1 MPLYDSICCMAA
13 FCRKG
18 EKTAA
23 IGGIPADEKRG
34 ERGNM
39 GRKIWQL
46 TAILA
51 FCLMAVGLGGL
62 VREYWIREQEQKDY
76 ESLASEVRGIREE
89 MPETEPEKEGKVLG
103 TWKGEASREK
113 EQGRGKEAEEP
124 WDPEK
129 VTIDFEALRAVNPD
143 VVGWIIVPGTSIDYP
158 ILQGRDNEEY
168 LYKNVRGAKSVA
180 GAIYLDSE
188 DEEDFS
194 SLHNILYGH
203 HMRNGI
209 MFSDITQYKEQDYFD
224 THRDIYIYTPEDMVH
239 LKALAALYTMP
250 DAVRRQIHFKNEDEF
265 ELYIKE
271 MTAGAQAK
279 ASGDAEIHRL
289 YSFVT
294 CSYEISDGRTILY
307 AYEAEEG

>member
-1 MPLYDSICCMAA
+1 MLYGGIL
-13 FCRKG
+13 RKR
-18 EKTAA
+18 EKAA
-23 IGGIPADEKRG
+23 IVNGVPVCEKRG

-39 GRKIWQL
+39 RRRIWQL

-51 FCLMAVGLGGL
+51 FCCMAAGLGGL
-62 VREYWIREQEQKDY
+62 VREYWIREQEQRDY

-89 MPETEPEKEGKVLG
+89 IPGAEPGIEGEETLG
-103 TWKGEASREK
+103 TWSPEALREK
-113 EQGRGKEAEEP
+113 EQERGEGAEEP
-124 WDPEK
+124 WDPDG

-168 LYKNVRGAKSVA
+168 LHKNVRGAKSVA

-188 DEEDFS
+188 DKKDFS

-224 THRDIYIYTPEDMVH
+224 THRDIYIYTPEGMVH
-239 LKALAALYTMP
+239 LKALAALYTTP
-250 DAVRRQIHFKNEDEF
+250 DAARRQIHFKNEDEF

-279 ASGDAEIHRL
+279 ASEDAEIHRL

-294 CSYEISDGRTILY
+294 CSYEIRDGRTILY
-307 AYEAEEG
+307 AYEADEG